1 MDDDDDDNVE
11 DDDDDGG
18 WLEAA
23 GGRDDVNPGVD
34 RLRCSALFK
43 ANPPQPQLLLLCRH
57 YTVKNSTIF
66 TSPPTLAEHRHCVA
80 LHCAICIWLF
90 CTATTAVHCSTLRA
104 RKRSRRR
111 GRRREKGAEKRGSRR
126 WEQEKEQK
134 KEQ

>member
-43 ANPPQPQLLLLCRH
+43 ANPPQLQLLLLM
-57 YTVKNSTIF
+57 
-66 TSPPTLAEHRHCVA
+66 L
-80 LHCAICIWLF
+80 CI
-90 CTATTAVHCSTLRA
+90 V
-104 RKRSRRR
+104 
-111 GRRREKGAEKRGSRR
+111 
-126 WEQEKEQK
+126 
-134 KEQ
+134 